1 MYKEKIENIQK
12 QRKQVKS
19 ELSEFEEAMLN
30 REELLH
36 KIDGALEMLVSLQ
49 KEKEEEDSNKDNKKD
64 KN

>member
-12 QRKQVKS
+12 QRKQIKADIS
-19 ELSEFEEAMLN
+19 ELEEAMLN

-36 KIDGALEMLVSLQ
+36 KIDGALEMLASLQ
-49 KEKEEEDSNKDNKKD
+49 KEEDSKKDNKKD